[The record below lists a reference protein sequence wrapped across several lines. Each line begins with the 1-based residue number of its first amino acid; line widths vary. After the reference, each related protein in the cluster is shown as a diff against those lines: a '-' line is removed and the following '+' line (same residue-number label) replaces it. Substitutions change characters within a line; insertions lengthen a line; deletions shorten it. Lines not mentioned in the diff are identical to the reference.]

1 MSDPLRKIGSQ
12 LPPHLPAYP
21 SIPTGGEGF
30 QSALEIAQ
38 HKPISSSTPRG
49 GGSEALRAMAQ
60 AIRAGQLGM
69 GEVNEALVE
78 EVLKKHCQRLT
89 PQGRLLLESYMRELL
104 QSDPVLIA
112 LKKRLLEASQRDPS
126 SR

>member
-1 MSDPLRKIGSQ
+1 
-12 LPPHLPAYP
+12 
-21 SIPTGGEGF
+21 
-30 QSALEIAQ
+30 
-38 HKPISSSTPRG
+38 
-49 GGSEALRAMAQ
+49 MAQ
-60 AIRAGQLGM
+60 AIRAGQLGI

-112 LKKRLLEASQRDPS
+112 LKKRLLEVSQRDPS